1 MKPLGDK
8 IKNILKDSFKE
19 SVRLGDSEITPNHI
33 VLTILNDNS
42 NIVKDVLF
50 KLGYDSEELSSKIES
65 YLRMKIKNPYDKKIL
80 LALNTTSKRVLNSSQ
95 LECDKLGDDEIGEE
109 HLMLSILRDKEI
121 DCVKVLNNQN
131 IDYKIFKDKLVQIK
145 KQINMSM
152 TDDFEEIGGS
162 KIKKNN
168 GKSTTPILDNF
179 GRDITEIAA
188 KGGIDPIIG
197 RDEEVERVAQILSR
211 RKKNNPILIGEP
223 GCVLADTK
231 IVVKKISDLS
241 THTFIDK

>member
-1 MKPLGDK
+1 MK
-8 IKNILKDSFKE
+8 
-19 SVRLGDSEITPNHI
+19 V
-33 VLTILNDNS
+33 
-42 NIVKDVLF
+42 
-50 KLGYDSEELSSKIES
+50 
-65 YLRMKIKNPYDKKIL
+65 KNPYDKKIL